1 MNAVSSPREIL
12 LKYWNYQNFRPLQ
25 EDIVNAALQ
34 GKDTLALLPTGG
46 GKSICFQVPALCMEG
61 LCIVVSPLIAL
72 MKDQVDSLRKKD
84 IKAVAI
90 NSAMSMKEID
100 IALDNCIYGN
110 YKFLYLSPERL
121 QTEIFLARLPK
132 MNVNL
137 IAVDEAHCI
146 SQWGYDF
153 RPPYMKIKEI
163 RQYVP
168 KVPVLALTATATPDV
183 VKDIQQKLGFKN
195 EHVLRKSFNR
205 PNLAYVVLH
214 EEDKS
219 KRMLKVINNVGG
231 SGIVY
236 ERSRRKTAETA
247 ALLQT
252 NKISSAFYHAGLDAS
267 KRAQVQEQWIN
278 NTVQVISATNAF
290 GMGIDKP
297 DVRFVIHS
305 DLAESLEAYFQEA
318 GRAGRD
324 EKKAYAVLLVSNKDK
339 IELKKRV
346 LTAFPEKEEIKQVYH
361 ALSNYFHLAM
371 GSGADHFFEFDI
383 ADFCNK
389 YKLEALRAINC
400 IKFLEKEEHL
410 LLTESVY
417 MPSRLKITG
426 TKEQLYEFQV
436 ANQEVDAVVKV
447 MLRSYSGL
455 FFEYVNIFENDIAT
469 RTKLDKAKVLNIL
482 YRLEEHELV
491 SYFPQSSLPK
501 LSFCRGRIDTGL
513 LTFSKENYEFR
524 KKVFQQKIDAVL
536 NYADN
541 KLFCRSRLLLA
552 YFGESNSENCG
563 VCDVCLERNK
573 QELKTADFE
582 KMSEKIK
589 SLLANSPL
597 GLKELVEQ
605 YGSNKAAL
613 IIKTLQQLL
622 DEAIVTYNDE
632 NKLQLVNE

>member
-12 LKYWNYQNFRPLQ
+12 LKYWNYQSFRPLQ
-25 EDIVNAALQ
+25 EDIINAALQ

-90 NSAMSMKEID
+90 NSVMSMKEID

-153 RPPYMKIKEI
+153 RPPYMKIKDI

-236 ERSRRKTAETA
+236 ERSRRKTSETA
-247 ALLQT
+247 TLLQT
-252 NKISSAFYHAGLDAS
+252 NNISSAFYHAGMDAA

-339 IELKKRV
+339 IELNKRV

-371 GSGADHFFEFDI
+371 GSGAEHFFEFDI

-389 YKLEALRAINC
+389 YKFEALRVINC
-400 IKFLEKEEHL
+400 IRFLEKEEYL

-417 MPSRLKITG
+417 MPSRIKITG
-426 TKEQLYEFQV
+426 TKEELYEFQV
-436 ANQEVDAVVKV
+436 ANLEVDAVIKV

-469 RTKLDKAKVLNIL
+469 RTKLDKAKVLNIIF
-482 YRLEEHELV
+482 RLQEHEVV
-491 SYFPQSSLPK
+491 SYFPQSILPK
-501 LSFCRGRIDTGL
+501 LSFGRGRIDTGL
-513 LTFSKENYEFR
+513 LTFSKENYELR

-541 KLFCRSRLLLA
+541 KIFCRSRLLLA
-552 YFGESNSENCG
+552 YFGETNSENCG
-563 VCDVCLERNK
+563 GCDICLERNK
-573 QELKTADFE
+573 QELNTADFE
-582 KMSEKIK
+582 KISEKIK
-589 SLLANSPL
+589 SLLMNSQL
-597 GLKELVEQ
+597 SLKELLEQ
-605 YGSNKAAL
+605 YGSNKEAL

-622 DEAIVTYNDE
+622 EEAIVTYNDE

>member
-1 MNAVSSPREIL
+1 MNTNSSPSEIL
-12 LKYWNYQNFRPLQ
+12 FKYWNYQSFRPLQ
-25 EDIVNAALQ
+25 EDIVNAVLQ

-90 NSAMSMKEID
+90 NSVMSMKEID

-121 QTEIFLARLPK
+121 QTEIFLSRLPK

-153 RPPYMKIKEI
+153 RPPYMKIRDI

-168 KVPVLALTATATPDV
+168 KVPILALTATATPDV
-183 VKDIQQKLGFKN
+183 VKDIQQKLGFKK
-195 EHVLRKSFNR
+195 EHVLRKSFSR
-205 PNLAYVVLH
+205 SNLAYVVLN
-214 EEDKS
+214 EDDKS
-219 KRMLKVINNVGG
+219 KRLLKVIKNVGG
-231 SGIVY
+231 SGIIY
-236 ERSRRKTAETA
+236 ERSRRKTTETGTF
-247 ALLQT
+247 LQK
-252 NKISSAFYHAGLDAS
+252 NKISATFYHAGMDAA

-290 GMGIDKP
+290 GMGIDKS
-297 DVRFVIHS
+297 DVRFVIHT

-324 EKKAYAVLLVSNKDK
+324 EKKAFAVLLVSNKDK

-389 YKLEALRAINC
+389 YKLEALRVMNC
-400 IKFLEKEEHL
+400 IKFLEKEEYL

-436 ANQEVDAVVKV
+436 ANQEADSVIKV

-469 RTKLDKAKVLNIL
+469 RTKLDKAKVLNII
-482 YRLEEHELV
+482 YRLQEHELV

-513 LTFSKENYEFR
+513 LTFSKENYELR
-524 KKVFQQKIDAVL
+524 KKVFQQKIEAVL

-541 KLFCRSRLLLA
+541 KLFCRSRMLLA
-552 YFGESNSENCG
+552 YFGETNSKDCD

-573 QELKTADFE
+573 QDLNTSDFE
-582 KMSEKIK
+582 KISEKIK
-589 SLLANSPL
+589 TLLANSNL
-597 GLKELVEQ
+597 SIIELVAQ
-605 YGSNKAAL
+605 YGSNKESL
-613 IIKTLQQLL
+613 IIKTLQQLIEEGSVIY
-622 DEAIVTYNDE
+622 DAE
-632 NKLQLVNE
+632 NKLQLLNE

>member
-1 MNAVSSPREIL
+1 MNTLSSPREIL

-25 EDIVNAALQ
+25 EDIINAALQ

-72 MKDQVDSLRKKD
+72 MKDQVDSLRKKE
-84 IKAVAI
+84 IKAVAV
-90 NSAMSMKEID
+90 NSIMSMKEID

-110 YKFLYLSPERL
+110 YKFLYVSPERL
-121 QTEIFLARLPK
+121 QTDIFLARLPK

-153 RPPYMKIKEI
+153 RPPYMKIKDI
-163 RQYVP
+163 RQYIP
-168 KVPVLALTATATPDV
+168 NVPVLALTATATPDV
-183 VKDIQQKLGFKN
+183 VKDIQQKLGFKK

-214 EEDKS
+214 EEDKN
-219 KRMLKVINNVGG
+219 KRMLKVIKNVGG

-236 ERSRRKTAETA
+236 ERSRRKTVETA
-247 ALLQT
+247 AFLES
-252 NKISSAFYHAGLDAS
+252 NKNSSAFYHAGIDSL
-267 KRAQVQEQWIN
+267 KRAAVQELWIS
-278 NTVQVISATNAF
+278 NTVQVMVATNAF

-297 DVRFVIHS
+297 DVRFVIHTT
-305 DLAESLEAYFQEA
+305 LTESLEAYFQEA

-324 EKKAYAVLLVSNKDK
+324 EKKAYAVLLINEKDK
-339 IELKKRV
+339 LELKKRIE
-346 LTAFPEKEEIKQVYH
+346 TAFPEKDEIKQVYH

-389 YKLEALRAINC
+389 YKLEALRVINC

-410 LLTESVY
+410 LLTENVY

-436 ANQEVDAVVKV
+436 ANQEVDDVVKV

-469 RTKLDKAKVLNIL
+469 RSKLDKAKVLNVIF
-482 YRLEEHELV
+482 RLQEHELV

-501 LSFCRGRIDTGL
+501 LSFGRGRIDTGL
-513 LTFSKENYEFR
+513 LTFSKENYELR
-524 KKVFQQKIDAVL
+524 KKVFQQKIEAVL
-536 NYADN
+536 HYADN

-552 YFGESNSENCG
+552 YFGETNSENCG

-573 QELKTADFE
+573 QELNTPDFE
-582 KMSEKIK
+582 KIAETIK
-589 SLLANSPL
+589 ALLSVSSL

-605 YGSNKAAL
+605 CASNKEVL
-613 IIKTLQQLL
+613 VIKTLQQLM
-622 DEAIVTYNDE
+622 DEGTVIYDEE
-632 NKLQLVNE
+632 NKLILNNE

>member
-1 MNAVSSPREIL
+1 MNTFSSPREIL
-12 LKYWNYQNFRPLQ
+12 LKYWNYQSFRPLQ

-72 MKDQVDSLRKKD
+72 MKDQVDSLRKKE

-90 NSAMSMKEID
+90 NSSMTMREID

-110 YKFLYLSPERL
+110 YKFLYVSPERL
-121 QTEIFLARLPK
+121 QTDLFQQRLQK

-153 RPPYMKIKEI
+153 RPPYLKIKDI
-163 RQYVP
+163 RTHLP

-183 VKDIQQKLGFKN
+183 VKDIQLQLGFTKEN
-195 EHVLRKSFNR
+195 VLRKSFNR

-219 KRMLKVINNVGG
+219 KRMLKVVKNVGG

-236 ERSRRKTAETA
+236 ERSRRKTVETA
-247 ALLQT
+247 AFLES
-252 NKISSAFYHAGLDAS
+252 NKINSAFYHAGIDAP
-267 KRAQVQEQWIN
+267 KRAAVQELWIS
-278 NTVQVISATNAF
+278 NTVQVMVATNAF

-297 DVRFVIHS
+297 DVRFVIHT

-346 LTAFPEKEEIKQVYH
+346 LTAFPEKDEIKQVYH

-389 YKLEALRAINC
+389 YKLEALRVLSC
-400 IKFLEKEEHL
+400 IRFLEKEEYL

-436 ANQEVDAVVKV
+436 ANQEVDAVIKV

-455 FFEYVNIFENDIAT
+455 FFEYVNIFENDIAS
-469 RTKLDKAKVLNIL
+469 RTKLDKAKVLSIL
-482 YRLEEHELV
+482 YRLQEHELV

-501 LSFCRGRIDTGL
+501 LSFGRGRIDTGL
-513 LTFSKENYEFR
+513 LTFSKENYELR
-524 KKVFQQKIDAVL
+524 KKVFQQKTEAVL

-552 YFGESNSENCG
+552 YFGETNSEDCG

-573 QELKTADFE
+573 QELSDADFE
-582 KMSEKIK
+582 NIAEKIK
-589 SLLANSPL
+589 AMLSVSSL

-605 YGSNKAAL
+605 CEIKKEAL
-613 IIKTLQQLL
+613 VIKTLQVLM
-622 DEAIVTYNDE
+622 EEGTVMYNEE
-632 NKLQLVNE
+632 NKLILNNG

>member
-1 MNAVSSPREIL
+1 MNTNSSPSEIL
-12 LKYWNYQNFRPLQ
+12 FKYWNYQSFRPLQ
-25 EDIVNAALQ
+25 EEIVNAVLQ

-72 MKDQVDSLRKKD
+72 MKDQIDSLRKKD

-90 NSAMSMKEID
+90 NSVMSIKEID

-153 RPPYMKIKEI
+153 RPPYMKVKDI

-168 KVPVLALTATATPDV
+168 KVPILALTATATPDV
-183 VKDIQQKLGFKN
+183 VKDIQQKLGFKK
-195 EHVLRKSFNR
+195 EHVLRKSFSR
-205 PNLAYVVLH
+205 PNLTYVVLN

-219 KRMLKVINNVGG
+219 KRMLKVIKNVGG

-236 ERSRRKTAETA
+236 ERSRRKTTETA
-247 ALLQT
+247 TFLQK
-252 NKISSAFYHAGLDAS
+252 NKISAAFYHAGMDAA
-267 KRAQVQEQWIN
+267 KRAQVQEQWVN

-297 DVRFVIHS
+297 DVRFVIHT

-371 GSGADHFFEFDI
+371 GSGADYFFEFDI

-389 YKLEALRAINC
+389 YKLEALRVMSC
-400 IKFLEKEEHL
+400 IKFLEKEEYL

-436 ANQEVDAVVKV
+436 ANQEADSVIKV

-455 FFEYVNIFENDIAT
+455 FFEYVTIFENDIAT
-469 RTKLDKAKVLNIL
+469 RTKLDKAKVLNII
-482 YRLEEHELV
+482 YRLQEHELV

-501 LSFCRGRIDTGL
+501 LSFRKGRIDTGL
-513 LTFSKENYEFR
+513 LTFSKENYELR
-524 KKVFQQKIDAVL
+524 KKVFQQKIEAVL

-541 KLFCRSRLLLA
+541 KLFCRSRMLLA
-552 YFGESNSENCG
+552 YFGETNSKNCE
-563 VCDVCLERNK
+563 VCDICLERKK
-573 QELKTADFE
+573 QDLNASDFE
-582 KMSEKIK
+582 IISEKIK
-589 SLLANSPL
+589 SLLANSNL
-597 GLKELVEQ
+597 SIIELVAQ
-605 YGSNKAAL
+605 YGSNKESL
-613 IIKTLQQLL
+613 IIKTLQQLMEEGFVIY
-622 DEAIVTYNDE
+622 DTE
-632 NKLQLVNE
+632 NKLQLLNE

>member
-1 MNAVSSPREIL
+1 MNTNSSPSEIL
-12 LKYWNYQNFRPLQ
+12 FKYWNYQSFRPLQ
-25 EDIVNAALQ
+25 EEIVNAVLQ

-72 MKDQVDSLRKKD
+72 MKDQIDSLRKKD

-90 NSAMSMKEID
+90 NSVMSIKEID

-153 RPPYMKIKEI
+153 RPPYMKIKDI

-168 KVPVLALTATATPDV
+168 KVPILALTATATPDV
-183 VKDIQQKLGFKN
+183 VKDIQQNLGFKK
-195 EHVLRKSFNR
+195 EHVLRKSFSR
-205 PNLAYVVLH
+205 PNLAYVVLN

-219 KRMLKVINNVGG
+219 KRMLKVIKNVGG
-231 SGIVY
+231 SGIIY
-236 ERSRRKTAETA
+236 ERSRRKTTETA
-247 ALLQT
+247 TFLQK
-252 NKISSAFYHAGLDAS
+252 NKISAAFYHAGMDAA

-297 DVRFVIHS
+297 DVRFVIHT

-324 EKKAYAVLLVSNKDK
+324 EKKAFAVLLVSNKDK

-346 LTAFPEKEEIKQVYH
+346 FTAFPEKEEIKQVYH

-389 YKLEALRAINC
+389 YKLEALRVINC
-400 IKFLEKEEHL
+400 IKFLEKEEYL
-410 LLTESVY
+410 LLTESVF

-436 ANQEVDAVVKV
+436 ANQEADSVIKV

-455 FFEYVNIFENDIAT
+455 FFEYVNIFENEIAT
-469 RTKLDKAKVLNIL
+469 RTKLDKAKVLNII
-482 YRLEEHELV
+482 YRLQEHELV
-491 SYFPQSSLPK
+491 SYFPQNSLPK

-513 LTFSKENYEFR
+513 LTFSKENYELR
-524 KKVFQQKIDAVL
+524 KKVFQQKIEAVL

-541 KLFCRSRLLLA
+541 KLFCRSRMLLA
-552 YFGESNSENCG
+552 YFGETNSKNCD
-563 VCDVCLERNK
+563 VCDVCIERNK
-573 QELKTADFE
+573 QDLNTWDFE
-582 KMSEKIK
+582 KISEKIK
-589 SLLANSPL
+589 SLLANSNL
-597 GLKELVEQ
+597 SIIELVAQ
-605 YGSNKAAL
+605 YGSNKESL
-613 IIKTLQQLL
+613 IIKTLQQMIEEGSVIY
-622 DEAIVTYNDE
+622 DAE
-632 NKLQLVNE
+632 NKLQLLNE